1 MRTIL
6 AIIFMTFATQAS
18 AEEIRLE
25 CDVGLWKFDKN
36 LDNEQYI
43 SHQTETFMF
52 DMTAPG
58 SQTFETSFAMWNL
71 QHQDRCNSYSDTSS
85 DAIQRTS
92 EEFRAYCWGND
103 GVPPETHFFRVNR
116 YSGDFTGR
124 IDCETCGDSS
134 IFWIEGSCE
143 KAKQKF

>member
-71 QHQDRCNSYSDTSS
+71 QHQDRCNYDSMT
-85 DAIQRTS
+85 
-92 EEFRAYCWGND
+92 EFYD
-103 GVPPETHFFRVNR
+103 
-116 YSGDFTGR
+116 
-124 IDCETCGDSS
+124 
-134 IFWIEGSCE
+134 
-143 KAKQKF
+143 